1 MRIVPLTDFPER
13 FLSQKELNLYSDDG
27 EFVRCLHVKMTRFL
41 DAKREFLVEVEEFG
55 DRGSAESLRGMLIK
69 VAKERRIVL
78 PEGQYWI
85 EDIVGLAVK
94 DLATGE
100 VLGEVIDVLS
110 TGANDIY
117 AVKTPLG
124 EEKFLPAIRDVVRR
138 IDLDEGV
145 IEVALIEGLWE

>member
-1 MRIVPLTDFPER
+1 MRVVPLTDFPER
-13 FLSQKELNLYSDDG
+13 FLRQKELNLYSDDG
-27 EFVRCLHVKMTRFL
+27 EFIRCLHVRMAKFL

-69 VAKERRIVL
+69 VAKEHRAVL
-78 PEGQYWI
+78 PDGQYWI

-117 AVKTPLG
+117 VVKAASG
-124 EEKFLPAIRDVVRR
+124 EEKLLPAIRDVVRR

-145 IEVALIEGLWE
+145 IEVTLIEGLWE